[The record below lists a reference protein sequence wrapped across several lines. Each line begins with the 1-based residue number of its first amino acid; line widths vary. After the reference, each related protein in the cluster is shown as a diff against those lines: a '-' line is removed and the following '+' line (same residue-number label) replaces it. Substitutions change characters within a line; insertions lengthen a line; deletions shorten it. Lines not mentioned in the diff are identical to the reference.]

1 MAVKTSI
8 LLTRNKTGSLTFG
21 STHSIRDDIQRL
33 LNFIQG
39 ALGGAGDGA
48 SSIAIRENSVAA
60 TPLTITLAS
69 MAAGTVLLIN
79 GVPFTAKGSAATA
92 GNNEFDISGGT
103 DTLDAAALATAI
115 NASTSTG
122 VYNALTASSS
132 GAVVTLTPAGAGAGS
147 NCITVE
153 NLGVVA
159 TGTAT
164 CSAVDAADA
173 IAINGQAITAH
184 ATTAANNQFVVG
196 ATDAAT
202 ATNLAAC
209 INASTTAIVN
219 KHVRALARAA
229 VVHIFAKYGGIAGNA
244 ISLTTTDGTDLAVSG
259 TGRLTGGTL
268 AQYEGAQA
276 TQTVTI
282 SGADGGNY
290 TVTINGV
297 STGNVAGTNGDDTA
311 TAVSIVAAING
322 LTDALVRGHVTAAN
336 ASGVIT
342 LTAVRGGHLGNAI
355 SVAATGTGA
364 TAGGTRLTGGTVPT
378 VAVVAGGTQTAV
390 GGGAT
395 TTGGTNDAAVTY
407 SFGTV
412 TP

>member
-1 MAVKTSI
+1 MASKNTVLTVTSLNSGDLSFDSDNGAKNNI
-8 LLTRNKTGSLTFG
+8 RHFIDHLEGGLNGSHTIR
-21 STHSIRDDIQRL
+21 TATIRDS
-33 LNFIQG
+33 
-39 ALGGAGDGA
+39 AVAGSA
-48 SSIAIRENSVAA
+48 
-60 TPLTITLAS
+60 TITLAS

-79 GVPFTAKGSAATA
+79 GVPFTAKGSAATS

-103 DTLDAAALATAI
+103 DTLDATALAAAI

-122 VYNALTASSS
+122 ISGVLTATSAS
-132 GAVVTLTPAGAGAGS
+132 AVVTITAAQPGLGS
-147 NCITVE
+147 NGITIE

-164 CSAVDAADA
+164 CSSVDAADN
-173 IAINGQAITAH
+173 ISINGQAITAH

-202 ATNLAAC
+202 ATNLAAA
-209 INASTTAIVN
+209 INGSTTAIVS

-244 ISLTTTDGTDLAVSG
+244 ITLATSDGTDLAVSG
-259 TGRLTGGTL
+259 TGRLTGGTA
-268 AQYEGAQA
+268 AQHEGAQA

-290 TVTINGV
+290 TVLVNGV
-297 STGNVAGTNGDDTA
+297 TTGNVAGTNGNDTA
-311 TAVSIVAAING
+311 TAASIVAAING

-336 ASGVIT
+336 SSGVIT

-355 SVAATGTGA
+355 TVSATGTGA
-364 TAGGTRLTGGTVPT
+364 TAGGTRLTGGALPT
-378 VAVVAGGTQTAV
+378 VSVVAGGTQTPV
-390 GGGAT
+390 GGGANL
-395 TTGGTNDAAVTY
+395 TGGSNSTAISLTL
-407 SFGTV
+407 
-412 TP
+412 